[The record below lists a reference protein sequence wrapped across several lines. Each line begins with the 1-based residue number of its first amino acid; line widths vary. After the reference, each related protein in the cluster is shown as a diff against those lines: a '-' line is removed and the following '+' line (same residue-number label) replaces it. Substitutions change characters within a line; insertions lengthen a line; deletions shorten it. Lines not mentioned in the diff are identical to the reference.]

1 MEVNEMYNDYKRLF
15 LEYECGTDYTPLCVS
30 LSIRPPLFMANPWIF
45 FDGII
50 SYLCMREALG
60 EEYWTLPTHETVDT
74 SLLRLPLKQTSDIYH
89 ASIGIL
95 HKPVL
100 KKNTIYKRFTD
111 KETYHLNKKQQ
122 TGKIRTNAG
131 HFKDF
136 MINLPLVVTDKVHFY
151 CNGDKKDIKR
161 LLGNLTR
168 IGKKTSI
175 GGGHIKQVNIQET
188 DKDYSF
194 YKDGYC
200 LKPLPNHVD
209 VLPVQPG
216 DKWQRCTYKPP
227 YWESNNTRLCRVPP
241 NQLIGEE
248 NIA

>member
-1 MEVNEMYNDYKRLF
+1 MYF
-15 LEYECGTDYTPLCVS
+15 DYTSLLRDYVCGDDFVPLCVE
-30 LSIRPPLFMANPWIF
+30 LSIRPPLFLANPYLY

-60 EEYWTLPTHETVDT
+60 EEYWTLPSHETVDIT
-74 SLLRLPLKQTSDIYH
+74 MLSLPLKKTEDVYH
-89 ASIGIL
+89 ASIGIMN
-95 HKPVL
+95 KPVL
-100 KKNTIYKRFTD
+100 KRNTIYKRFTD
-111 KETYHLNKKQQ
+111 KETYHLNKKLQ

-136 MINLPLVVTDKVHFY
+136 MINLPLIVTDTIKFY
-151 CNGDKKDIKR
+151 CNGDKKHITH
-161 LLGNLTR
+161 LLDNLTR

-175 GGGHIKQVNIQET
+175 GGGHIKETNITET
-188 DKDYSF
+188 DADYSF
-194 YKDGYC
+194 YKDGYT
-200 LKPLPNHVD
+200 LRPIPNQLD

-227 YWESNNTRLCRVPP
+227 YWDTSRTSLCRVPP

-248 NIA
+248 NLA